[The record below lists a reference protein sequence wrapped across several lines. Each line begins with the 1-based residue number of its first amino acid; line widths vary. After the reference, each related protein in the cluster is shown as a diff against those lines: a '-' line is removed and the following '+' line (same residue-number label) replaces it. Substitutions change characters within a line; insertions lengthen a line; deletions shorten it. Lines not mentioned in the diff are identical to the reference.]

1 MEADDPR
8 KWTKCSVIRRFHHPQ
23 SGIFRKVVSCVE
35 RTRACRGGL
44 FSSPL
49 ELLFSLLPSLPVQNP
64 HLCLPFLL
72 LLSSPLSL
80 SSEAS
85 KERYHGQRGPARRG
99 GGEPPDA
106 NRNAAVPVEDD
117 LQNLMT
123 RRPPVCGNA
132 SAVRVH
138 TKRGSLP
145 RGRPCARTSSEG
157 ASAPTNSAG
166 QQREQ
171 PGAVWLGRLALKSNR
186 IRPVVEALEIVSK
199 EVLALQYVVFCKWF
213 IVSALDS
220 QQGARFGA
228 PRVEDLLAAGLV
240 SGVWPH
246 CGHARCWWRGRV
258 PTMRLVGKCCC
269 WSAHPA
275 R

>member
-1 MEADDPR
+1 MLGKPQFPPPSKWHLQKVCILCRTHQGLPR
-8 KWTKCSVIRRFHHPQ
+8 RP
-23 SGIFRKVVSCVE
+23 
-35 RTRACRGGL
+35 
-44 FSSPL
+44 SSPL
-49 ELLFSLLPSLPVQNP
+49 QDLPSAPLLFPLLPSLLDHVQNP

-72 LLSSPLSL
+72 LLSSALSL

-213 IVSALDS
+213 NVSALDS
-220 QQGARFGA
+220 QQCARFVA

-240 SGVWPH
+240 SGV
-246 CGHARCWWRGRV
+246 
-258 PTMRLVGKCCC
+258 
-269 WSAHPA
+269 
-275 R
+275 